1 MKSGKHFVF
10 QREERRKKW
19 SLNMRNKVL
28 LCVMK
33 SLYVVVYKIIAF
45 SKLIWYSF
53 KSFSTLYKFSNSDF
67 TRNLGLEDRGAKEN

>member
-19 SLNMRNKVL
+19 SLKMRNKVL

-33 SLYVVVYKIIAF
+33 SLYVVVYKIAF

-53 KSFSTLYKFSNSDF
+53 KSFSTLYKFSNPDF